1 MSEVRLGARRQGNGF
16 QATVA
21 YSNGVSI
28 SSAESFPSI
37 AEAISAAA
45 LKLMAMPE
53 RLDALNEPTKNDT

>member
-16 QATVA
+16 RATVA

-53 RLDALNEPTKNDT
+53 RLDALNEPTKNDA